1 MHLHRAKSGSGG
13 RHNKSEE
20 KAKAVFVAAA
30 FLIVC
35 FLVAGTAEAQKEQSR
50 KVLLLHSYHPNYLW
64 TKLITN
70 SVESEL
76 ERYKD
81 PLVIDIEYMDTRHF
95 SDQTHYENL
104 YALYKNKLSR
114 RKYELI
120 ITSDNDALLFML
132 KYRKEFCPD
141 VPIVFCGVGDF
152 NDSMLAGQEG
162 VTGVTEEPT
171 FEPTIEIALKLHPLA
186 KQVVVLDNR
195 NAGKYRQREK
205 QIEELGQKFSRR
217 AKFIHTFLDEA
228 TTEGLLKKIGGLG
241 TESIVILASTF
252 TASGRLDPYRGTKH
266 LIEEKCGAPIYVL
279 TERWFD
285 YAPVMGGKLNCGYY
299 QGQTAAELAMRI
311 LDGENPNNMPV
322 LRGTAD
328 KYMFDYVQ
336 LERFGVRLSQL
347 PQGSIIINEPKS
359 FYFLHKKL
367 IWTVAGI
374 ILLLTAMVIFLSA
387 NIIRRRCA
395 EREVKLLKRQMEFI
409 LGSTKTGL
417 DIIDSEFN
425 IRYVDPEW
433 AKTYGDYTGRKCY
446 EYFSGRSSMCPT
458 CGIPRALETKTVIM
472 AEEVLPKEGNRPIE
486 VVTVPFHDEQGQ
498 WLVAEVNIDITERKK
513 AEEKLLDYQRQLKS
527 LASELSLT
535 EERERHRIATELHDR
550 IGQALVISK
559 LKLGLLRQSVS
570 SGTIASIV
578 DEVCSSLDRNIQ
590 AVRSLTF
597 DLSSPILHE
606 IGLEAAVGDLLT
618 EQIEEKHNIESELV
632 DDGKPKPLDD
642 DVRILL
648 FRGVQELLVN
658 VVKHANAHKVKV
670 SMLRADGNIHI
681 IVEDDGIG
689 FGATDVA
696 TISTET
702 GGFGLFSIRERLEQ
716 VGGRFVIESG
726 SNCGAKITM
735 VAPLKK
741 KKNHKK

>member
-1 MHLHRAKSGSGG
+1 
-13 RHNKSEE
+13 
-20 KAKAVFVAAA
+20 
-30 FLIVC
+30 
-35 FLVAGTAEAQKEQSR
+35 
-50 KVLLLHSYHPNYLW
+50 
-64 TKLITN
+64 
-70 SVESEL
+70 
-76 ERYKD
+76 
-81 PLVIDIEYMDTRHF
+81 
-95 SDQTHYENL
+95 
-104 YALYKNKLSR
+104 
-114 RKYELI
+114 
-120 ITSDNDALLFML
+120 
-132 KYRKEFCPD
+132 
-141 VPIVFCGVGDF
+141 
-152 NDSMLAGQEG
+152 
-162 VTGVTEEPT
+162 
-171 FEPTIEIALKLHPLA
+171 
-186 KQVVVLDNR
+186 
-195 NAGKYRQREK
+195 
-205 QIEELGQKFSRR
+205 
-217 AKFIHTFLDEA
+217 
-228 TTEGLLKKIGGLG
+228 
-241 TESIVILASTF
+241 
-252 TASGRLDPYRGTKH
+252 
-266 LIEEKCGAPIYVL
+266 
-279 TERWFD
+279 
-285 YAPVMGGKLNCGYY
+285 MGGKLNCGYY

-322 LRGTAD
+322 LHGTAD

-716 VGGRFVIESG
+716 VGGRLVIESG